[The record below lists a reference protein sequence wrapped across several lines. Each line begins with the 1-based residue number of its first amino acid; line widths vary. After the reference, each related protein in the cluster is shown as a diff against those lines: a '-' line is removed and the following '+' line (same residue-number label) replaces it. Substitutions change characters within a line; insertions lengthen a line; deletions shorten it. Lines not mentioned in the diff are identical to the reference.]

1 MNVQLDEFIGKR
13 VAILNSTLKLV
24 KEHGF
29 HGTPM
34 SQIAKNANVA
44 AGTIYHY
51 FDSKETLIVE
61 LYIYTKDKLAEAIIA
76 GDVKSN
82 SYKERFFQY
91 MINQYNF
98 YVRNDSA
105 LFFLEQYVN
114 SPYAKNFPDK
124 DSKLFI
130 NEVITFFQYG
140 IDNGYFKNIDSK
152 LLGPTI
158 KGTIVAAA
166 NFTISEHTVY
176 SKEDINE
183 VVKIIWDGIKRQ

>member
-1 MNVQLDEFIGKR
+1 MNVQLDEFYGKR
-13 VAILNSTLKLV
+13 IAILNSTLKLI

-29 HGTPM
+29 HGAPM

-61 LYIYTKDKLAEAIIA
+61 LYILTKDRLAEAIIA
-76 GDVKSN
+76 GDIESKP
-82 SYKERFFQY
+82 YKERFFQY

-98 YVRNDSA
+98 YIKNESA
-105 LFFLEQYVN
+105 LIFLEQYVS
-114 SPYAKNFPDK
+114 SPFAKNYPDK
-124 DSKLFI
+124 DSKLFL
-130 NEVITFFQYG
+130 EKVITFFQYG
-140 IDNGYFKNIDSK
+140 IDNEYFKNIDSR

-166 NFTISEHTVY
+166 NFTLSEHSVY
-176 SKEDINE
+176 SEEDIKE